1 MSPTNV
7 IYLRPSL
14 DYDPSRPTS
23 RNNLVAFSPD
33 IIPLPSPQD
42 PSLLVASY
50 DTYVE
55 RPFGLKQE
63 PAYIYVRGAATDK
76 TQPAS
81 ANVVVGAV
89 KNELVLW
96 PQLLNAA
103 TKVGSAM
110 LSTTASSGV
119 AVSDKPIK
127 FTPNPDWPWDT
138 QRTSFLAV
146 SDDSFGKLKPAKNYK
161 ELLSGVA
168 VSPGIVLSNTHFAD
182 AYTNHGG
189 PIFYAFTTRLRFFDD
204 SGKPTKLELS
214 AEAVGIPPG
223 MSIKFSD
230 FDVPKSIIN
239 LPWTPISS
247 TTTAGVTFEVT
258 DGFDVSMYVEI
269 RKDSPDVAPPD
280 YASISV
286 VVSAVQQGHI
296 VEQEVIGA
304 EHVLF
309 YSNLPH
315 KLSTIGGE
323 LAVGSPGPKVQLR
336 NDLAGSQPTS
346 ALLSAGETTESR
358 TWIFDL
364 SLPPGWSPTWQGVL
378 QLVLTNW
385 PVGGTIQLTTP
396 VIVGG
401 THIGIGPTTV
411 TNPNQV
417 EGIFFLGLQGPWD
430 TSATVTWTRGNGP
443 DLQPGSKIC
452 VSLARI
458 IDDSPLLKQL
468 GFPGTVGDRPL
479 KSTVP
484 TAHTVVQGQV

>member
-1 MSPTNV
+1 MSPTDI

-23 RNNLVAFSPD
+23 RNNLVAFVH
-33 IIPLPSPQD
+33 

-119 AVSDKPIK
+119 A

-138 QRTSFLAV
+138 QRTSFLA
-146 SDDSFGKLKPAKNYK
+146 NYK
-161 ELLSGVA
+161 ELLS
-168 VSPGIVLSNTHFAD
+168 D

-214 AEAVGIPPG
+214 AE
-223 MSIKFSD
+223 FSD

-258 DGFDVSMYVEI
+258 DGFDVST
-269 RKDSPDVAPPD
+269 RGASD
-280 YASISV
+280 YASISL
-286 VVSAVQQGHI
+286 VVSVVQQGHI

-336 NDLAGSQPTS
+336 NDLAGSQPASTP
-346 ALLSAGETTESR
+346 LSAEETTDTSS
-358 TWIFDL
+358 WDFDL

-396 VIVGG
+396 VIVGE
-401 THIGIGPTTV
+401 THIGISPTTV

-417 EGIFFLGLQGPWD
+417 CNL
-430 TSATVTWTRGNGP
+430 SRSV
-443 DLQPGSKIC
+443 LQPLDSCRWKAFSSSACKVRGTLVPRSPGPEAMVQIFNPGQRYVSALLGSLTIH
-452 VSLARI
+452 L
-458 IDDSPLLKQL
+458 PWPQL
-468 GFPGTVGDRPL
+468 E
-479 KSTVP
+479 S
-484 TAHTVVQGQV
+484 AQYQGVAD